1 VLLNAKLVE
10 ITEESAVVESNGAKK
25 ALEADSVVMAT
36 GFTWDPTL
44 RDRLEGKVPEL
55 FTIGDCAE
63 PRNIQAAI
71 WDGFHAARII

>member
-1 VLLNAKLVE
+1 
-10 ITEESAVVESNGAKK
+10 
-25 ALEADSVVMAT
+25 MAT

-55 FTIGDCAE
+55 FTIGDCSE
-63 PRNIQAAI
+63 PRNIQGAI